1 MGSPF
6 IKRILF
12 LFTTRGFIYKFRSG
26 RVTKSL
32 FSFIF
37 PEISACGVDVFTH
50 VWGAPGGS
58 LAGLGLVALRN
69 SFQTTNPGSHPGS
82 FLGTRS
88 GTASPPQALGLGLPV
103 PRPRPQSP
111 AEMPV
116 SLGGPLSL
124 PHRLPRISRVR
135 GGRAVLRTGFPR
147 GRAQHCS
154 GPDSSPLT
162 DCPSEA
168 AS

>member
-12 LFTTRGFIYKFRSG
+12 LFTTKGFIYKFRSG
-26 RVTKSL
+26 PVRKSL

-58 LAGLGLVALRN
+58 LAGLGLVALRS

-88 GTASPPQALGLGLPV
+88 GAASPPSPGAGTACPEAPPAVPSRGAGVSGRAALSAPPAAPYLQGQRWQGGAEDWISPRESPALFRARRQPADGLP
-103 PRPRPQSP
+103 
-111 AEMPV
+111 
-116 SLGGPLSL
+116 L
-124 PHRLPRISRVR
+124 
-135 GGRAVLRTGFPR
+135 
-147 GRAQHCS
+147 
-154 GPDSSPLT
+154 
-162 DCPSEA
+162 
-168 AS
+168 